1 MSQFGFGTQI
11 GSPRDAITGSS
22 RSNYQSEEAD
32 LTDAMIANVE
42 KIDIPNTNQF
52 FENIKFVER
61 VKEQGNFIN
70 TMKQIAGVFEG
81 AAKFKTALD
90 SLQAKKDLEGEFSP
104 DKKTGIIGGTGFTAE
119 NIMDQ
124 VAQAADVTNKQD
136 QAAQNELNK
145 TSIDLETLSKLSFS
159 SGLNVSGFSRAFSK
173 P

>member
-61 VKEQGNFIN
+61 VKDQGNFIN

-81 AAKFKTALD
+81 AAKFKTAYD
-90 SLQAKKDLEGEFSP
+90 ALQAKNDTVNEFLP
-104 DKKTGIIGGTGFTAE
+104 DKKTGIIGGTTFKAE
-119 NIMDQ
+119 DIVNQ
-124 VAQAADVTNKQD
+124 VEEAAKVTNKED

-145 TSIDLETLSKLSFS
+145 TSKPNIWCTIR
-159 SGLNVSGFSRAFSK
+159 SRWVRWC
-173 P
+173 